1 MRILDMDDNEVK
13 QEDIDL
19 EKGNLISDQLIIKE
33 HPAQEYIQSEKHYKV
48 KTFFF
53 SDGTEMSIE
62 DEYDPHVKVIDLDNG
77 VFGYNNLP
85 GEEEKSVHGI
95 ELEYV
100 IDKEGQEPME
110 AWTEYEDIQ
119 RWQPYTE
126 EELKA
131 HKEEQERMEKQQNF
145 LEIGPDVLE
154 RLQGQTAVLTEDV
167 SAAKETLDD
176 MVLMMA
182 DIVNL

>member
-110 AWTEYEDIQ
+110 A
-119 RWQPYTE
+119 
-126 EELKA
+126 
-131 HKEEQERMEKQQNF
+131 
-145 LEIGPDVLE
+145 
-154 RLQGQTAVLTEDV
+154 
-167 SAAKETLDD
+167 
-176 MVLMMA
+176 
-182 DIVNL
+182 